1 MSAALYLGEI
11 RSRAWRGYMAEDAP
25 TRIRRDPRPSD
36 PDTLGHILV
45 LDMREISAKI
55 LNKRIKNM
63 YSMLTKEC
71 LSVDPAGNWN

>member
-11 RSRAWRGYMAEDAP
+11 RSRAWRGCMAEDAP
-25 TRIRRDPRPSD
+25 TRILRDPHPAD

-55 LNKRIKNM
+55 FLNKRIKNE
-63 YSMLTKEC
+63 YE
-71 LSVDPAGNWN
+71 NWN